1 MVSMPEPV
9 IKMIKQSDTHKV
21 LATVSPDGKPHA
33 IVCASLWVKGD
44 DTIVLGEVFMQRTAM
59 YLQKNPNAEF
69 LVWLGR
75 NAYSI
80 KAVLTERKTEGV
92 EYDKM
97 SAYLDKFDFTTVAVW
112 EFKVLEV
119 WDESASK
126 TGGTQVI

>member
-1 MVSMPEPV
+1 M
-9 IKMIKQSDTHKV
+9 
-21 LATVSPDGKPHA
+21 

-59 YLQKNPNAEF
+59 YLQKNRNAEF
-69 LVWLGR
+69 LVWMGR

-80 KAVLTERKTEGV
+80 KAVLTDRKTEGV

-97 SAYLDKFDFTTVAVW
+97 SAYLDKFNFTTIAVW